1 VSIGL
6 AHLPTPLERMER
18 LEKEL
23 GGPRLLVKRDD
34 CTGLALGGNKARK
47 LELIVAEAIEAGC
60 DTLVTGG
67 GAQSNHCRLTA
78 AAAAHTG
85 LRCDLAVAGPK
96 TDPSGNLVLDLLLGA
111 TLHYTGASTYD
122 EIEISIGALAN
133 ELTVAGRKPY
143 AIPVGGASTT
153 GVLAY
158 ALAIDELQ
166 AQLDDPVDWIVVAD
180 GSGGTHAGL
189 LAGLGRAHTRV
200 MGVDVGTRPGLD
212 QAVPRLAYDVAAI
225 TGREPNANVIVDHEH
240 LGAGYAQIDERTV
253 DVMRTVARTEGIVL
267 DPVYSA
273 KAMMALFDAVRRGQF
288 GANETVL
295 FWHTGGT
302 PAIFAREFER
312 DFL

>member
-1 VSIGL
+1 MSIGL

-18 LEKEL
+18 LETEL

-47 LELIVAEAIEAGC
+47 LELLVAEAIEAGC

-85 LRCDLAVAGPK
+85 LECDLAVAGHE
-96 TDPSGNLVLDLLLGA
+96 TGASGNLVLDLLLGA
-111 TLHYTGASTYD
+111 ALHYTGASTYD
-122 EIEISIGALAN
+122 EIEVSIGALAN
-133 ELTVAGRKPY
+133 ELGRAGRKPY

-158 ALAIDELQ
+158 ALAVDELR
-166 AQLDDPVDWIVVAD
+166 AQLEEPVDWIVVAD

-189 LAGLGRAHTRV
+189 LAGLGRVDTRV

-212 QAVPRLAYDVAAI
+212 QVVPRLTFDVAAI
-225 TGREPNANVIVDHEH
+225 TEREPNTNIIIDREH
-240 LGAGYAQIDERTV
+240 IGAGYAQIDDRTV
-253 DVMRTVARTEGIVL
+253 DVMRTVARAEGLVL

-273 KAMMALFDAVRRGQF
+273 KAMTALFDGVRSGQF
-288 GANETVL
+288 GADETVL
-295 FWHTGGT
+295 FWHTGGA

-312 DFL
+312 TFN